1 MALTQCHL
9 ARQQEAERRNGRL
22 ETYLL
27 VFWRS
32 ATASQFD
39 AIMRPPRKHAAVG
52 SALLPDELTQ
62 AEVYPHDL
70 LVLLP

>member
-1 MALTQCHL
+1 MALTQCRL
-9 ARQQEAERRNGRL
+9 ARRQKTDRWNDRM
-22 ETYLL
+22 ETYPP
-27 VFWRS
+27 VFLYS
-32 ATASQFD
+32 ATASEIF